1 MSPVRTAIIALALLI
16 FGALGWLLQ
25 PTIEEAPH
33 GPSIAERLPAKVG
46 RWQLQAVSFEQI
58 SASSDNLSAEQP
70 YDEVTSRTYA
80 DAKGESIM
88 VTLAYGRN
96 QRQEIKIHRPE
107 LCYPAQGFQ
116 VKSLESTTYH
126 GVRSQTTSQP
136 LIGKRM
142 VTHGGDFDE
151 IVSYWIRI
159 GDTYSDSA
167 LKTRLTILR
176 EGLKG
181 RMTDGI
187 LVRVSQR
194 VYPNTEPAQS
204 FQEQNEFLTQFVA
217 SMDPSMKNL
226 LAR

>member
-1 MSPVRTAIIALALLI
+1 MSHIRWITLALCLML
-16 FGALGWLLQ
+16 FGGLGWALR
-25 PTIEEAPH
+25 PTIVQVPP
-33 GPSIAERLPAKVG
+33 GPSIGDRLPEKVG
-46 RWQLQAVSFEQI
+46 AWRLAFNTLDQI
-58 SASSDNLSAEQP
+58 AASSANLSLEQP
-70 YDEVTSRTYA
+70 YDEVASRVYA
-80 DAKGESIM
+80 DPSGGSMM

-116 VKSLESTTYH
+116 VKSLENIEFPHVHSL
-126 GVRSQTTSQP
+126 TSAEA
-136 LIGKRM
+136 ITGKRM
-142 VTHGGDFDE
+142 VTSGGDFDE

-167 LKTRLTILR
+167 IKTRLTILR

-194 VYPNTEPAQS
+194 VPPNTDPGESFRAQ
-204 FQEQNEFLTQFVA
+204 QEFLSQFVA
-217 SMDPSMKNL
+217 AMDPSMKTL
-226 LAR
+226 LVR

>member
-1 MSPVRTAIIALALLI
+1 MSRIRWISLSLALVL
-16 FGALGWLLQ
+16 FGVLGWALR
-25 PTIEEAPH
+25 PDIVATPP
-33 GPSIAERLPAKVG
+33 GPSMAERLPQQVG
-46 RWQLQAVSFEQI
+46 RWQLQAASFDQI
-58 SASSDNLSAEQP
+58 SASSDNLSLEQP
-70 YDEVTSRTYA
+70 YDEVMSRTYA
-80 DAKGESIM
+80 DGQGAAIM

-96 QRQEIKIHRPE
+96 QRQEVKIHRPE

-116 VKSLESTTYH
+116 VKSLESTKYP
-126 GVRSQTTSQP
+126 GVRSLSTAEAVT
-136 LIGKRM
+136 GKRM
-142 VTHGGDFDE
+142 VTSGGDFDE

-194 VYPNTEPAQS
+194 VHPNTEPTQS
-204 FQEQNEFLTQFVA
+204 YKEQNEFLEHFVA
-217 SMDPSMKNL
+217 AMDPSMKNL
-226 LAR
+226 LVR